1 MSTYTTNIPQSNQT
15 IKSTTSLIR
24 ANFDNLAAGLSNDH
38 ADINDP
44 TSGTRLTHDKVRLN
58 VQAVGPS
65 TITTQVALYA
75 KNVTAGGT
83 PYLEWFFRRA
93 NNGSEIQLSS
103 GGLTPAL
110 SGSGVGTQGYTF
122 LPGGL
127 VYVWGHVAAF
137 VNNVDQTFPQVGGI
151 NVANIYQL
159 TLQVA
164 PPITVP
170 LGNNA
175 AFIFVEN
182 INNALAL
189 GTFKPRYLKVNGDD
203 AFACPTYYQAIVEL
217 AP

>member
-1 MSTYTTNIPQSNQT
+1 M
-15 IKSTTSLIR
+15 
-24 ANFDNLAAGLSNDH
+24 
-38 ADINDP
+38 
-44 TSGTRLTHDKVRLN
+44 V
-58 VQAVGPS
+58 
-65 TITTQVALYA
+65 
-75 KNVTAGGT
+75 
-83 PYLEWFFRRA
+83 FRRA

-182 INNALAL
+182 INNVPAL
-189 GTFKPRYLKVNGDD
+189 GTFKPRYLKTNGDN

>member
-1 MSTYTTNIPQSNQT
+1 MTYTTNIPLSAQK
-15 IKSTTSLIR
+15 IKNTTSLIR

-65 TITTQVALYA
+65 TTTTQDALYA

-103 GGLTPAL
+103 GGLTPQL

-137 VNNVDQTFPQVGGI
+137 NNDQYQTFPQVGGI

-164 PPITVP
+164 SVTVP

-175 AFIFVEN
+175 AFIFVQD
-182 INNALAL
+182 IDNNPVL
-189 GTFKPRYLKVNGDD
+189 GLFKPRYIKVNGDN

>member
-1 MSTYTTNIPQSNQT
+1 MSTYTTNIPLSAQK
-15 IKSTTSLIR
+15 IKNTTSLIR

-38 ADINDP
+38 ANINDP

-58 VQAVGPS
+58 KQALDPS
-65 TITTQVALYA
+65 TTSTQVALYS
-75 KNVTAGGT
+75 KDVQTSSVNY
-83 PYLEWFFRRA
+83 PELFFRRVS
-93 NNGSEIQLSS
+93 NGSAIQMTT
-103 GGLTPAL
+103 GGLTPVK
-110 SGSGVGTQGYTF
+110 SGNSVGTQGYTF

-127 VYVWGHVAAF
+127 VYVWGHVASF
-137 VNNVDQTFPQVGGI
+137 VNNTDQTFPQVGGI

-175 AFIFVEN
+175 AFIFVED
-182 INNALAL
+182 INNVPAL
-189 GTFKPRYLKVNGDD
+189 GTFKPRYLKTNGDD